1 MTLSSFRSLHLD
13 PSKLGV
19 VAGASMLL
27 ADARIGIRQA
37 LVDDPDPVLKPK
49 LVLIADRPVPGNL
62 VIELPEILGVVRV
75 SSH

>member
-1 MTLSSFRSLHLD
+1 
-13 PSKLGV
+13 
-19 VAGASMLL
+19 MLL